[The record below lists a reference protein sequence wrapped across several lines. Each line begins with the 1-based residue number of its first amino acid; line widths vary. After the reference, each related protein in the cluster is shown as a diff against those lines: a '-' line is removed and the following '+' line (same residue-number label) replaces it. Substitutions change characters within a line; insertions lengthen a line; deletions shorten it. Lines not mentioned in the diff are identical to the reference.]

1 MQSLLG
7 GIKMLGNL
15 IYEATAKVIG
25 TRVLD
30 ENGTMEITLQEKGKI
45 FGIECTV
52 TVTSVNKPRSNG
64 IMYSE
69 GYGALLTKNGDTATL
84 TLSGII
90 IPKGLPS
97 LSSSRGVAFCCTQ
110 SPKLASL
117 NSVVCIYEAET
128 NDGMSYNVRG
138 WEWK

>member
-1 MQSLLG
+1 
-7 GIKMLGNL
+7 MLGNL
-15 IYEATAKVIG
+15 IYEATTKVIG
-25 TRVLD
+25 TRVLY
-30 ENGTMEITLQEKGKI
+30 ENGTIEITLQEKGKI

-52 TVTSVNKPRSNG
+52 TVTFVSKPRPNG
-64 IMYSE
+64 IMCSE
-69 GYGALLTKNGDTATL
+69 GYGALLTKDGDTATL
-84 TLSGII
+84 TLSGLT

-97 LSSSRGVAFCCTQ
+97 LSSVRGVAFCCTQ

-128 NDGMSYNVRG
+128 NDGMSYYVKG